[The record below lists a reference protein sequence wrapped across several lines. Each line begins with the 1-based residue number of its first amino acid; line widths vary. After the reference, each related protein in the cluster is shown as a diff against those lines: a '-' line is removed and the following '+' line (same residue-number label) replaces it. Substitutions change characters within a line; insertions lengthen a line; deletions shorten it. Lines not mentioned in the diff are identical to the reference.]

1 MAADSGMTGENIT
14 EAITE
19 NTGIPV
25 TAANSWVFIHGNRK
39 KGESVYMYP
48 VSRAEYQ
55 RYFTKDRKN
64 YPIEIPDPL
73 YAGESA
79 WVTYT
84 PTLKTQE

>member
-1 MAADSGMTGENIT
+1 M
-14 EAITE
+14 
-19 NTGIPV
+19 
-25 TAANSWVFIHGNRK
+25 
-39 KGESVYMYP
+39 YMYP

-73 YAGESA
+73 YAVESA